1 MSQPDQ
7 VRFSAGGAGSAPRLS
22 LNLPITSIKT
32 SLLALSVAADDVAF
46 VVNRSPAAI
55 DGVEVR
61 GAAGRASCCLLPA
74 A

>member
-55 DGVEVR
+55 DRVEVR